1 MLKINPKVFKI
12 ILLAV
17 VVAAAGFAFH
27 NDLLSYITLENIQ
40 AYEKRLGWWAPLA
53 FILAFVLGE
62 LLQIPSMLWILFAGL
77 IWPIW
82 IALPIVLV
90 SALLGATTIF
100 LLARY
105 FLGNNFHEKLPANF
119 RALNRKIEKKPL
131 RAIIMVRLTTFL
143 HPIMHWA
150 LAASSIRLPA
160 FLLGTLIGILPLTLA
175 IILIGDL
182 FLQWW
187 EQYSNYIL
195 WASVAAVILY
205 SVNLK
210 RKKMQTAK

>member
-1 MLKINPKVFKI
+1 MPKISSKVLKITLVA
-12 ILLAV
+12 AV
-17 VVAAAGFAFH
+17 VATVGFAYH

-40 AYEKRLGWWAPLA
+40 AYEKKLGWWAPFA
-53 FILAFVLGE
+53 FMLAFVLGE
-62 LLQIPSMLWILFAGL
+62 LVQIPSVLWILFAGL

-82 IALPIVLV
+82 LALPIVLV
-90 SALLGATTIF
+90 SALLAATAIF

-105 FLGNNFHEKLPANF
+105 FLGENFHEKLPRNF
-119 RALNRKIEKKPL
+119 KALNRKIEKAPL

-150 LAASSIRLPA
+150 LAASSVRLPA

-175 IILIGDL
+175 VILIGDL

-187 EQYSNYIL
+187 EQYSDYIL
-195 WASVAAVILY
+195 WVSIAAVAIY
-205 SVNLK
+205 TVNIT
-210 RKKMQTAK
+210 RKKIQTSK